1 MSEAVSSSWR
11 KQVRRALLFIQPNR
25 GMILIV
31 MGLTLAA
38 AGFEAIEPLILK
50 YLFDKL
56 GTGIESALLIGIG
69 GLFTIG
75 LFREVISGVSNWLT
89 WRVRLKLNYRILEAT
104 IGRLHSLPLTYHR
117 NESVGGIMTKLDR
130 GINGFVEALAEIA
143 FNILPG
149 LTYLVI
155 SLILMFQL
163 DWRLSLV
170 ILFFAPLPALLGMWA
185 AAEQTRRERTLMER
199 WTRIFSRLNEVLS
212 GILTVKSF
220 TMEDKEKDRF
230 LSDVGA
236 ANEVVSRGIG
246 TDSKVGAVKNIV
258 AMAARISAIGFGGH
272 LVLRGE
278 ATIGTLVAFLGYIG
292 GLFGPVQGLTG
303 VYQTLRK
310 ATVSLDTVFSIL
322 DAQDSLV
329 DAPDARTVTSIRGE
343 VVFDKV
349 TFGYH
354 KDAPV
359 IRNVSLHIKSGESVA
374 LVGPSGA
381 GKSTMM
387 AMIQRLY
394 DPVSGVVSIDG
405 MDIRTLQ
412 QISLRKQIGVVLQD
426 ALLFN
431 DTIANNIAYGRPGAS
446 RQEIE
451 EVAKAANAHDFIMQL
466 PGGYDSPAGER
477 GSRLSGGERQ
487 RISIARALLKDPP
500 ILILDEATSSL
511 DAESEALVQE
521 ALTRLIRGRTT
532 FIIAHRLSTV
542 TGADRIFVLKDGTIC
557 EMGTHAELMSKSG
570 YYASLV
576 RRQTSGLLKGS
587 AA

>member
-1 MSEAVSSSWR
+1 MSEVVSSSWR
-11 KQVRRALLFIQPNR
+11 KQVGRALLFIQPNR

-38 AGFEAIEPLILK
+38 AGFEAVEPLILK

-56 GTGIESALLIGIG
+56 GTGIESALIIGIG

-75 LFREVISGVSNWLT
+75 LFREVISGFSNWLT
-89 WRVRLKLNYRILEAT
+89 WKVRLKLNYRLLEAT

-117 NESVGGIMTKLDR
+117 EESVGGIMTKLDR

-149 LTYLVI
+149 LTYLVL

-170 ILFFAPLPALLGMWA
+170 ILFFAPLPALIGMWA
-185 AAEQTRRERTLMER
+185 AAEQTRRERTLMDR
-199 WTRIFSRLNEVLS
+199 WTKIFSRLNEVLS

-220 TMEDKEKDRF
+220 TMEEREKARF
-230 LSDVGA
+230 LSDVGG
-236 ANEVVSRGIG
+236 ANEVVSKGIG
-246 TDSKVGAVKNIV
+246 TDSKVGAIKNIV

-278 ATIGTLVAFLGYIG
+278 VTIGTLIAFLGYIG

-329 DAPDARTVTSIRGE
+329 DSPDARTVTGIRGD

-354 KDAPV
+354 KDNPV
-359 IRNVSLHIKSGESVA
+359 IRSVSLHIKPGESVA

-394 DPVSGVVSIDG
+394 DPISGVISIDG
-405 MDIRTLQ
+405 MDVRSLKQ
-412 QISLRKQIGVVLQD
+412 QSLRKQIGVVLQD

-431 DTIANNIAYGRPGAS
+431 DTIASNIAYGRPSAS

-451 EVAKAANAHDFIMQL
+451 EVAKAANAHDFIMNL
-466 PGGYDSPAGER
+466 PGGYDAPAGER

-521 ALTRLIRGRTT
+521 ALARLIRGRTT

-542 TGADRIFVLKDGTIC
+542 VGADRIFVLKDGTIC
-557 EMGTHAELMSKSG
+557 EMGTHLELMSKRG

-576 RRQTSGLLKGS
+576 QRQTSGLLRGS

>member
-1 MSEAVSSSWR
+1 MSEVVSSSWR
-11 KQVRRALLFIQPNR
+11 KQVGRALLFIQPNR

-38 AGFEAIEPLILK
+38 AGFEAVEPLILK

-56 GTGIESALLIGIG
+56 GTGIESALIIGIG

-75 LFREVISGVSNWLT
+75 LFREVISGFSNWLT
-89 WRVRLKLNYRILEAT
+89 WKVRLKLNYRLLEAT

-117 NESVGGIMTKLDR
+117 EESVGGIMTKLDR

-149 LTYLVI
+149 LTYLI
-155 SLILMFQL
+155 LSIILMFQL

-170 ILFFAPLPALLGMWA
+170 ILFFAPLPALIGMWA
-185 AAEQTRRERTLMER
+185 AAEQTRRERTLMDR
-199 WTRIFSRLNEVLS
+199 WTKIFSRLNEVLS

-220 TMEDKEKDRF
+220 TMEEREKARF
-230 LSDVGA
+230 LSDVGG

-246 TDSKVGAVKNIV
+246 TDSKVGAIKNIV

-278 ATIGTLVAFLGYIG
+278 VTIGTLIAFLGYIG

-329 DAPDARTVTSIRGE
+329 DSPDARTVTCIRGD
-343 VVFDKV
+343 VVFDRV

-354 KDAPV
+354 KDNPV
-359 IRNVSLHIKSGESVA
+359 IRNVSLHIKPGESVA

-394 DPVSGVVSIDG
+394 DPISGAISIDG
-405 MDIRTLQ
+405 MDVRNLKQ
-412 QISLRKQIGVVLQD
+412 QSLRKQIGVVLQD

-431 DTIANNIAYGRPGAS
+431 DTIANNIAYGRPSAS

-451 EVAKAANAHDFIMQL
+451 EVAKAANAHAFIMNL
-466 PGGYDSPAGER
+466 PGGYDAPAGER

-521 ALTRLIRGRTT
+521 ALARLIRGRTT

-542 TGADRIFVLKDGTIC
+542 VGADRIFVLKDGTIC
-557 EMGTHAELMSKSG
+557 EMGTHLELMSKRG

-576 RRQTSGLLKGS
+576 QRQTSGLLRGS